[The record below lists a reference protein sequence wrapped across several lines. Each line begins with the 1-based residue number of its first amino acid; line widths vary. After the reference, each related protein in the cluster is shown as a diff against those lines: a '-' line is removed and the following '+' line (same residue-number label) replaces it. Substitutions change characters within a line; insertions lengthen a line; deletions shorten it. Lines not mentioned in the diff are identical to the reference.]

1 VSHLQKRSSAGRKK
15 DLSQK
20 GPEGNQGLK
29 MRALFIDAD
38 SVRPS
43 AAIRTLASGFRV
55 LYIDVHWAGEIE
67 DDGLQ
72 DGSAATSRKRNE

>member
-1 VSHLQKRSSAGRKK
+1 
-15 DLSQK
+15 
-20 GPEGNQGLK
+20 